1 MVENDKLRSDVL
13 TIEQKHSLFEIEI
26 EKLKMEMVAL
36 TEAKEAAAMVFDAE
50 KTKIMKELEDLKR
63 EAEQSQANKELVEEA
78 VRNKDA
84 LANKLG
90 AELEE
95 IHVIM
100 SMLEASIT
108 NLMPSIQA

>member
-1 MVENDKLRSDVL
+1 
-13 TIEQKHSLFEIEI
+13 
-26 EKLKMEMVAL
+26 
-36 TEAKEAAAMVFDAE
+36 
-50 KTKIMKELEDLKR
+50 MKESEDLKR
-63 EAEQSQANKELVEEA
+63 EAEQSQANKELAEEA

-100 SMLEASIT
+100 SMLEASYNKLDAKHSRLIDEK
-108 NLMPSIQA
+108 NSI